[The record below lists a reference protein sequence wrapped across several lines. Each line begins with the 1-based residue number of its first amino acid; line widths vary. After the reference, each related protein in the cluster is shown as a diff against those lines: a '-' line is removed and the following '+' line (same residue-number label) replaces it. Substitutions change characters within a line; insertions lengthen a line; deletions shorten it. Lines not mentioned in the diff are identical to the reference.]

1 MRASLTRLCAPACV
15 AFVLSC
21 AATPQ
26 PDPNAVPAS
35 GQSYAA
41 AVAAMC
47 GVDAMGKL
55 EGDGLEIGRARSDW
69 LKAHVENPQGI
80 YLLTILSVKPAKEQ
94 AELLL
99 EEAKSTGGSTCAL
112 SEALAANELGA
123 LAP

>member
-1 MRASLTRLCAPACV
+1 MRLTLLPLLCAPLA
-15 AFVLSC
+15 LSC
-21 AATPQ
+21 AATPA
-26 PDPNAVPAS
+26 PDPNATPAS
-35 GQSYAA
+35 GQSYPQ

-55 EGDGLEIGRARSDW
+55 EGDGLELGRARSDW

-80 YLLTILSVKPAKEQ
+80 YLLTLLSVKPAKEQ

-99 EEAKSTGGSTCAL
+99 AEAKSTGGSSCAL

-123 LAP
+123 IAP